1 MDDAFEFDHC
11 CERPSDYEDQASMNV
26 VDNVTNPNSDQLPS
40 KRTKSAIPVFKRT
53 SPVWKHYDVV
63 WVGTHWLATC
73 NYCKVNQ
80 YNADSVKGTSN
91 PRRHTETCQAYK
103 VFLANNPSAAVVN
116 SFDQKTYCKLFA
128 QVVLC
133 HGYALSVA
141 EHERL
146 RNLHSYL
153 NPQVKSISRNTLLK
167 WCLLEHSS
175 LKNDLIASFVSL
187 SSRVCL
193 TCDLWQS
200 TCGKYGWLTLTSH
213 YVDTKWKLQS
223 KVLNFRHFPPPHNAF
238 EIYKVVHDL
247 LREWGLDRKVFT
259 LTVDNASS
267 MTVMAEKLRLN
278 LCTASPMPL
287 DGKFFHVRCCAHT
300 LNLIVKEGLSVI
312 DVAVEKV
319 RDLVKYIEHSEGR
332 KRRFMQC
339 CADCGS
345 DFKLQLL
352 PDVPTRWNYT
362 YLMLRRALCAK
373 VPLDLFASRE
383 SNMVIVISLDEWNSI
398 QSICDFLEPFHE
410 ITELF
415 SGSCY
420 PTANLY
426 LANIVSF
433 DKLLCNAHNDPNL
446 RIREMSRLMYAKF
459 DKYWGDYSVILS
471 FAVILDPRYKL
482 QFLRKLYSMMVIP
495 EEVESMVRN
504 VYKEFIEM
512 FKFYAS
518 SATPSFS
525 TSSSSLRST
534 SSSQPQ
540 PRSSPSKFN
549 ANSIYEQFDADF
561 AQICDGESECET
573 YINLPLR
580 GRVPHEK
587 FDILIYWKDQSIT
600 FPCLSKMAK
609 DILAIPITSIASESS
624 FSVGSRIFN
633 KWRSRLIPKHVEP
646 LVTTKNWLTGFEDDE
661 EFDVLTENIQLDTL
675 TVDSL
680 PCDF

>member
-1 MDDAFEFDHC
+1 M
-11 CERPSDYEDQASMNV
+11 
-26 VDNVTNPNSDQLPS
+26 
-40 KRTKSAIPVFKRT
+40 
-53 SPVWKHYDVV
+53 
-63 WVGTHWLATC
+63 
-73 NYCKVNQ
+73 
-80 YNADSVKGTSN
+80 
-91 PRRHTETCQAYK
+91 
-103 VFLANNPSAAVVN
+103 
-116 SFDQKTYCKLFA
+116 KL
-128 QVVLC
+128 
-133 HGYALSVA
+133 LS
-141 EHERL
+141 
-146 RNLHSYL
+146 Y
-153 NPQVKSISRNTLLK
+153 
-167 WCLLEHSS
+167 
-175 LKNDLIASFVSL
+175 
-187 SSRVCL
+187 
-193 TCDLWQS
+193 
-200 TCGKYGWLTLTSH
+200 
-213 YVDTKWKLQS
+213 
-223 KVLNFRHFPPPHNAF
+223 
-238 EIYKVVHDL
+238 
-247 LREWGLDRKVFT
+247 
-259 LTVDNASS
+259 
-267 MTVMAEKLRLN
+267 
-278 LCTASPMPL
+278 
-287 DGKFFHVRCCAHT
+287 
-300 LNLIVKEGLSVI
+300 
-312 DVAVEKV
+312 
-319 RDLVKYIEHSEGR
+319 
-332 KRRFMQC
+332 
-339 CADCGS
+339 
-345 DFKLQLL
+345 
-352 PDVPTRWNYT
+352 
-362 YLMLRRALCAK
+362 
-373 VPLDLFASRE
+373 
-383 SNMVIVISLDEWNSI
+383 
-398 QSICDFLEPFHE
+398 
-410 ITELF
+410 
-415 SGSCY
+415 GSCY

-609 DILAIPITSIASESS
+609 DILAIPITSVASESS